1 MPDSKTSVF
10 GKDFKFS
17 SPRALY
23 FLIFTVSGFSGLIY
37 ESIWSHYLKI
47 FLGHAAYAQS
57 LVLIIFMGGMA
68 IGSWGASRFSAKTRS
83 PLLIYAG
90 VELIVGIAAMLF
102 HNVFT
107 SVIEVFYNN
116 ILPSIGSPFAGAT
129 LKWLAASIL
138 IMPQSILLGMT
149 FPIMSAGIIRRYPD
163 APGGSIAMLYFTNS
177 IGAAFGVLASG
188 FWLIRHV
195 GLPGTIVTAG
205 LLNIALAITVWV
217 LVRLDTSPETA
228 PIKSEPRPDGESSLK
243 RVFLV
248 AAFITGAASFM
259 YEISWIRML
268 SLVLGTTTH
277 SFELMLSAF
286 ITGLAFGGLWIKRRI
301 DRVASPVRFSGYV
314 QLIMGV
320 LALLTIPVYIAS
332 FGWMEWLLTALNRTD
347 AGYAGYN
354 LASHAIALS
363 VMLPATFMAGM
374 TLPLFTFVLLREGQ
388 GEASIG
394 QVYAANTV
402 GAIVGVLAT
411 VHIALPILGLK
422 GAIVVGALLDVCL
435 GLVLLSRGRQGQER
449 SFDLVTAGAVSL
461 ATLAVTIAVVDIDP
475 KLLISGVYR
484 TGTATVSAGAEVV
497 FYQDGKTSSVSLM
510 ATESD
515 MLVLST
521 NGKPD
526 ASIQMNSDAEAGV
539 DEVTMV
545 ILGALPMA
553 YMPDAKNIANIG
565 MGSGLTTHVILAH
578 EGVEKVDTIE
588 IEPAMVAAAK
598 GYGEIVERAFADVRS
613 TIHIEDAKTY
623 FSLHNSIYDIIVTE
637 PSNPWVSGV
646 ASLFSSEFYESVR
659 HHLVDDGLFVQW
671 IQVYE
676 FDDLLM
682 ESILKAL
689 SENFSDY
696 VIYATDGTNLVLIA
710 KNHGELPEPD
720 WSAIFG
726 SGMKTDLARVDV
738 QSESDLEIRE
748 IVDRDTL
755 VPYLKR
761 SVAPVNSDYFPF
773 VDLHAGQAR
782 FKQSHSTILG
792 AWMMPP
798 LPVFEMLSN
807 QLFNYE
813 QLTNVSFL
821 PLVTQSQRAKYI
833 FQRLTDDKHSVTTSD
848 IDNDVQPVMH
858 YLVELMRN
866 EMHFCNPHKQWLA
879 LVPVMHDIMANTL
892 PYMNVDKGVLLVD
905 SIAAS
910 SCVVHDLGQM
920 SAWIELYRA
929 VARRDAPGMSKAARI
944 LLSEDANTDEMFNE
958 YLLNAAMLGDIVA
971 GDCQAALE
979 FWNRTGKELLAGRT
993 LAAHTTLILSIVL
1006 DSQASA
1012 APEAKTASR

>member
-1 MPDSKTSVF
+1 MPDTKTSVF
-10 GKDFKFS
+10 GKEFKINT
-17 SPRALY
+17 PRALY

-37 ESIWSHYLKI
+37 ESIWSHYLKL

-57 LVLIIFMGGMA
+57 LVLIIFMGGLA
-68 IGSWGASRFSAKTRS
+68 VGSWLASRFSAKSRS
-83 PLLIYAG
+83 PLLIYAA
-90 VELIVGIAAMLF
+90 VEFIVGIAALLF

-107 SVIEVFYNN
+107 STIEVFYNS

-138 IMPQSILLGMT
+138 IVPQSILLGMT

-177 IGAAFGVLASG
+177 IGAALGVLASG
-188 FWLIRHV
+188 FWLIKLV

-205 LLNIALAITVWV
+205 LLNIALALAVWI
-217 LVRLDTSPETA
+217 LVRLDASPETA
-228 PIKSEPRPDGESSLK
+228 PIKSEPTSDERSSLK
-243 RVFLV
+243 RLFLI

-268 SLVLGTTTH
+268 SLVLGATTH

-301 DRVASPVRFSGYV
+301 DRIASPVRFSGYV
-314 QLIMGV
+314 QLIMGA
-320 LALLTIPVYIAS
+320 LALLTIPVYVAS
-332 FGWMEWLLTALNRTD
+332 FGWMEWLLRALDLTD
-347 AGYAGYN
+347 AGYTGYT
-354 LASHAIALS
+354 LASHAIAMS

-394 QVYAANTV
+394 QVYAANTI

-411 VHIALPILGLK
+411 VHIGLPMLGLK

-435 GLVLLSRGRQGQER
+435 GLVLLSRGRQGRER
-449 SFDLVTAGAVSL
+449 SFELATAGAVSL
-461 ATLAVTIAVVDIDP
+461 ATLAVTVAVVDVDP

-484 TGTATVSAGAEVV
+484 TGTATLPADAEVV
-497 FYQDGKTSSVSLM
+497 FYQDGKTSSVSLV
-510 ATESD
+510 ARESG
-515 MLVLST
+515 MVILST

-526 ASIQMNSDAEAGV
+526 ASIQINPDAVASA
-539 DEVTMV
+539 DEITMV
-545 ILGALPMA
+545 IAAALPIA

-565 MGSGLTTHVILAH
+565 MGSGLTTHAILAH

-598 GYGEIVERAFADVRS
+598 GYGEVVERAFADARS

-623 FSLHNSIYDIIVTE
+623 FSLHNSIYDIIITE

-646 ASLFSSEFYESVR
+646 ASLFSSEFYKSVR

-671 IQVYE
+671 IQIYE

-696 VIYATDGTNLVLIA
+696 VIYATDGTNLLLIA
-710 KNHGELPEPD
+710 RNHGELPEPD

-738 QSESDLEIRE
+738 QSESDMKIRK
-748 IVDRDTL
+748 IFNRDTL

-761 SVAPVNSDYFPF
+761 STAPVNSDYFPF

-782 FKQSHSTILG
+782 FKQTHSTIVE

-798 LPVFEMLSN
+798 MPVFEMLSK

-813 QLTNVSFL
+813 QLTSVSFL
-821 PLVTQSQRAKYI
+821 PRVAQAQRAKYM

-848 IDNDVQPVMH
+848 IENGVVPTMH

-866 EMHFCNPHKQWLA
+866 EMHSCNPQKQWPA
-879 LVPVMHDIMANTL
+879 LVPVLHDIMVNTL
-892 PYMNVDKGVLLVD
+892 PFMSIDKGVLLVD
-905 SIAAS
+905 TIAAS
-910 SCVVHDLGQM
+910 SCAVHDPGQM

-929 VARRDAPGMSKAARI
+929 VARRDGSGMSAAASF
-944 LLSEDANTDEMFNE
+944 LLSEEANTPEVFYE
-958 YLLNAAMLGDIVA
+958 YLIDAAMLGYIVA
-971 GDCQAALE
+971 GDGQAALE
-979 FWNRTGKELLAGRT
+979 IWNRTGKELMAGWT
-993 LAAHTTLILSIVL
+993 LASHTELLLSIAL
-1006 DSQASA
+1006 DSQASVA
-1012 APEAKTASR
+1012 TETKTASR